1 MKQKLVISAA
11 TAAAIYIAAPIIEL
25 VEGVENKPY
34 MDIAGVPTVC
44 AGVTG
49 SDVIWGKSYSNREC
63 RNLLEKHIQIH
74 GKHVQNAVTYP
85 ISPKTRA
92 ALISFSYNV
101 GGYAM
106 MKSTPV
112 RLINQGKVEQ
122 GCKALGMWNKA
133 TVNGKKVVVKGL
145 VNRRNEEIKLCIEG
159 EMEMKR
165 GN

>member
-34 MDIAGVPTVC
+34 MDIAGIPTVC
-44 AGVTG
+44 SGITG
-49 SDVIWGKSYSNREC
+49 PDVVWGKTYSNREC

-74 GKHVQNAVTYP
+74 AKYVEQAVKYD
-85 ISPKTRA
+85 IHNKTKA

-101 GGYAM
+101 GGSAM
-106 MKSTPV
+106 RNSTAI
-112 RLINQGKVEQ
+112 RLINRGEVIK
-122 GCKALGMWNKA
+122 GCKALGMWNKI
-133 TVNGKKVVVKGL
+133 TKNGKKIVVKGL
-145 VNRRNEEIKLCIEG
+145 VNRRNIEINLCIEG

-165 GN
+165 GL

>member
-106 MKSTPV
+106 RKSTPV

-159 EMEMKR
+159 EKEMKR